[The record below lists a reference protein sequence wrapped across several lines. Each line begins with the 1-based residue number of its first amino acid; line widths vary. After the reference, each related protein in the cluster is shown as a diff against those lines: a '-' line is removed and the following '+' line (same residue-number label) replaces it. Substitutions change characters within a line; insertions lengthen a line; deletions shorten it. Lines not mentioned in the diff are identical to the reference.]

1 MGWTP
6 RRRIRAAVA
15 VLAPALLLAACDSG
29 GSSPAQ
35 SAAAASQQQDDQGG
49 GGLLG
54 VAQAELAARSW
65 WNDDQQALAKRD
77 LPSLAKLVSSPLA
90 DLIAHQATISEQ
102 TSRPMLAAVEQPTAV
117 RVYVPQQQHFPLA
130 FLAVFDVAAAKGGTE
145 HVAELLVQPS
155 QSARLVA
162 VQTAVLAANEPAFDL
177 DANGLVR
184 PAAAAATTHAG
195 TLAGDFEAYMNA
207 VIAGKPAPATF
218 AAGAYTSQAAQK
230 DADFVAHA
238 AQTSKGVLASVDS
251 GYGGLELVS
260 PVFALQGGGA
270 LALFATRHTEVLHA
284 ANGQELS
291 QDSARHNWGVDV
303 PPGAYPQIS
312 LQTLLMVAAELPA
325 GGGPA
330 VVLGEGG
337 GVDQAG

>member
-6 RRRIRAAVA
+6 RRRIRAAIA
-15 VLAPALLLAACDSG
+15 VLAPALLLAACDGG
-29 GSSPAQ
+29 GSAPAQ
-35 SAAAASQQQDDQGG
+35 GAASQPDDQG

-65 WNDDQQALAKRD
+65 WNDDQQALAHRD
-77 LPSLAKLVSSPLA
+77 LPALAKLVATPLA
-90 DLIAHQATISEQ
+90 DLIAHQATVSEQ
-102 TSRPMLAAVEQPTAV
+102 TSRPLLAGVRQPSAV
-117 RVYVPQQQHFPLA
+117 RVYVPQQQRFPLA
-130 FLAVFDVAAAKGGTE
+130 FLAVFDVPGTKGGTD

-155 QSARLVA
+155 PSARLVA
-162 VQTAVLAANEPAFDL
+162 VQSAVLAAAEPGFDV

-184 PAAAAATTHAG
+184 AAPAAATSRAAA
-195 TLAGDFEAYMNA
+195 LAGDFEAYMNA
-207 VIAGKPAPATF
+207 VIGGKPAPATF
-218 AAGAYTSQAAQK
+218 APGPYTSEVAQK
-230 DADFVAHA
+230 DAGFVAHA
-238 AQTSKGVLASVDS
+238 AQSSKGVLSAVDS
-251 GYGGLELVS
+251 GYGGLEAVS

-284 ANGQELS
+284 AGGQELS
-291 QDSARHNWGVDV
+291 QDAARHNWGVDV
-303 PPGAYPQIS
+303 PPGAYPQITLQS
-312 LQTLLMVAAELPA
+312 LVMLVAELPA